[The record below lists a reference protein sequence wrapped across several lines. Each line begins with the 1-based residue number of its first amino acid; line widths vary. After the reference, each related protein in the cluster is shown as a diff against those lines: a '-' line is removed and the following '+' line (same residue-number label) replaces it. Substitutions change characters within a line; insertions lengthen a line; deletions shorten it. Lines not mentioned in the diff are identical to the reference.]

1 MLVPVQRSNRRVVN
15 AVIEEM
21 LAYRDQRGPLLG
33 DDLTVRELIEEGR
46 P

>member
-1 MLVPVQRSNRRVVN
+1 LVPFEVQPARDL
-15 AVIEEM
+15 AEVIEEM
-21 LAYRDQRGPLLG
+21 LAYRDQHGPILG